1 MHEISSVGEI
11 SSVIPASWPGTMML
25 CAGALRLEDAVESF
39 MVVDDGQM
47 LAVSQEEREAVLMKD
62 QQRLQGV
69 EEYEFAA

>member
-11 SSVIPASWPGTMML
+11 SSVIPASWPGAMML